1 MSIEIQVAVATPL
14 HQTFTYVHSEPLA
27 AGVRVLVP
35 FGSQPRTLGVVLES
49 RDSEITEQKPTFP
62 AKKFTL
68 KSINSV
74 LDRDPVYSPVLLQ
87 LAKWMAHY
95 YMHPLGEV
103 LRTML
108 PASSK
113 KSVKVTYELTED
125 GSRAPEHEDLRPG
138 MFFSRKKTISQPTLR
153 KKFKDRNIESKAAE
167 DVIEKWIRKGWI
179 DIAKEKQIN
188 TRQSSL
194 INTQVATNDTS
205 ADELFRKLNN
215 YQQIAVQKIIEEG
228 LQNTKKSTRKP
239 FLIFGVTGSGKT
251 EVFLH
256 VIREAINRSKE
267 SDEGRAQ
274 ALVLVPEIS
283 LTPQMTKIFTERFP
297 GLVAVVHSAMED
309 DERWQELDRIRRGE
323 ALVLIGPRSAVF
335 GPFANLKLII
345 VDEEHDGSYKQ
356 GSGLLYNA
364 RDTAVV
370 RAGLENATIILGSAT
385 PSMESWQN
393 ALSGKYHL
401 LEMPERASTRPLP
414 EVQTV
419 ASRPAFKAISLVR
432 GDTIE
437 DGDSPFS
444 DDVITAL
451 KENLERQQQSIVLVN
466 RRGYAYYLLNVDDR
480 KAAGCPHCSISLSVH
495 GRRKILK
502 CHYCD
507 YTTTMQKVIDEDPN
521 KTWAVVGY
529 GSQKAEEYLRK
540 SLPTARIA
548 RLDSDTVQ
556 DPHVLPE
563 LLGKFRNGELDI
575 IVGTQILAKGHDFP
589 NVTLIAILEVDQL
602 LGMPD
607 FRGGER
613 TFQLLVQAAGRSGRG
628 SLPGKVLVQ
637 SLRANHPVVQEAL
650 KQDFTAF
657 AKDELCFRKAMGYP
671 PFGRMVLFEFNG
683 PDAGKLDRWCRELE
697 NNLMDAMDR
706 QPELAKTVRIL
717 GPAPAPIEVI
727 RGRTRRTIMILSPS
741 IQHCRAVAGT
751 LAQMTAK
758 PPSDIRVKIDVDPQS
773 TL

>member
-49 RDSEITEQKPTFP
+49 RDPEITEQKPTFP

-68 KSINSV
+68 KAINSV
-74 LDRDPVYSPVLLQ
+74 LDQDPVYSPVLLQ
-87 LAKWMAHY
+87 LAKWMANY

-153 KKFKDRNIESKAAE
+153 KKFKDRNIEPKAAE

-419 ASRPAFKAISLVR
+419 ASKPAFKAISLVR

-444 DDVITAL
+444 DDVINAL

-548 RLDSDTVQ
+548 RIDSDTVQ

-563 LLGKFRNGELDI
+563 LLGKFRNGELDL

-637 SLRANHPVVQEAL
+637 SLRSNHPVVQEAL

-657 AKDELCFRKAMGYP
+657 AKDELAFRKAMGYP

-697 NNLMDAMDR
+697 NKLMDAMDR
-706 QPELAKTVRIL
+706 QPELAKIVRIL